1 MTPELAVLVVC
12 ALLSLALALLTVA
25 IHFQRFGGKMIRGN
39 RDDFPPLDGL
49 AARVVRAH
57 QSLNE
62 ALLPFSVLVVAVV
75 LAHASSGITSC
86 AAVAFGCARFGH
98 AAFYVAGATPWR
110 SLTFYAGLVAT
121 FTLACQLPWQ
131 SVV

>member
-1 MTPELAVLVVC
+1 
-12 ALLSLALALLTVA
+12 
-25 IHFQRFGGKMIRGN
+25 MIREN

-62 ALLPFSVLVVAVV
+62 ALLPFSVIVLAVV
-75 LAHASSGITSC
+75 VAHASSGITSS

-98 AAFYVAGATPWR
+98 AAFYLTGATPWR
-110 SLTFYAGLVAT
+110 SLAFYAGLVAT
-121 FTLACQLPWQ
+121 FTLASQLTWQ
-131 SVV
+131 NVV